1 MLEGGTVAF
10 ARTTR
15 HHDSVLATVI
25 LFGVALLAIEL
36 GLQWRAHLNWG
47 QSIFDVAAQG
57 ETRYVK
63 DARTGL
69 TMLRPNLIAT
79 SKNQVVLANSLG
91 LRSPEPLTPRPPG
104 GLRIAI
110 VGASSV
116 FGAYAADNESTFSQ
130 ILARRLQMARP
141 GQSVEVINGGQVGLS
156 LRDQLTMLTEVI
168 LPLKPDWVVLYSG
181 TNDFVQYCRKD
192 KKNGPGRQPLWQP
205 NPAARLLTSELA
217 SKNSVGV
224 RKLFAPLERDIDVER
239 VDLAANE
246 ETLRRFVEQVK
257 AAGARVLLATNA
269 RSFRPEQPLELQ
281 RELAGSALYYNHCF
295 SLAGLHRMHERV
307 NGLIEQV
314 AARSGA
320 QIVLLDRLVP
330 GGGRHF
336 ADASH
341 FSPDGERLVADILY
355 ARLQAESSS
364 ESAGT
369 GDAPRPAP

>member
-1 MLEGGTVAF
+1 MAF
-10 ARTTR
+10 ASIPR
-15 HHDSVLATVI
+15 HHDSVSATVL

-47 QSIFDVAAQG
+47 QSIFDVAVQG
-57 ETRYVK
+57 ETRYVR
-63 DARTGL
+63 DAKTGL
-69 TMLRPNLIAT
+69 TLLRPNLIAT
-79 SKNQVVLANSLG
+79 SKNQAIRTNSLG
-91 LRSPEPLTPRPPG
+91 LRSPEPLTPRPTG
-104 GLRIAI
+104 GLRIAV

-130 ILARRLQMARP
+130 ILARRLQAARP

-156 LRDQLTMLTEVI
+156 LHDQLTMLTKVI

-181 TNDFVQYCRKD
+181 TNDFVQYCRKER
-192 KKNGPGRQPLWQP
+192 KNGPVRQPLWQP

-217 SKNSVGV
+217 TKNSVGV

-246 ETLRRFVEQVK
+246 ETLHRFVEQVK

-269 RSFRPEQPLELQ
+269 RSFRPEQPLEMQ
-281 RELAGSALYYNHCF
+281 NQLAGSALYYNHCF

-307 NGLIEQV
+307 NTLIEQLAV
-314 AARSGA
+314 SSGVP
-320 QIVLLDRLVP
+320 IVRLDRLVP
-330 GGGRHF
+330 GGARYF

-355 ARLQAESSS
+355 AHLQAESSS
-364 ESAGT
+364 ELAGT